1 MPAPKTPTPEQ
12 TVEELTARAK
22 AFNEDVLESGK
33 KAGDAY
39 LNTLERGMKSY
50 ADLHEEVGKAM
61 PFDWTTPVATAQAAF
76 VRDVTDAYVAAGRKL
91 IAA

>member
-12 TVEELTARAK
+12 SVEEFTARAK

-39 LNTLERGMKSY
+39 LNTVERGLKSY
-50 ADLHEEVGKAM
+50 ADLHEEVGKAL
-61 PFDWTTPVATAQAAF
+61 PFDWTTPVATAKTSWSASVSAKVSAR
-76 VRDVTDAYVAAGRKL
+76 VRVRPR
-91 IAA
+91 